1 MKKKV
6 ALLLSLVL
14 VALCVARIA
23 FVNATA
29 IRFET
34 RRHAVGET
42 VELAGSFINEPLGS
56 EDYSVTVLGMERMTH
71 DEYIERYGID
81 KAAGLDGDGAKSVI
95 CVEMSVRNAA
105 ASDSEG
111 SAIELIGMG
120 LNLANGDAVLQI
132 DNELWSKSEPSV
144 PSGGLGALSIVP
156 QTDYTTHIPYSAATG
171 YVDSDNGELPAGAYE
186 LHLSSEPIRNLV
198 VADVA

>member
-1 MKKKV
+1 M
-6 ALLLSLVL
+6 
-14 VALCVARIA
+14 
-23 FVNATA
+23 
-29 IRFET
+29 
-34 RRHAVGET
+34 GET

-81 KAAGLDGDGAKSVI
+81 KAAGLDGDSTKSVI

-105 ASDSEG
+105 APDSEG

-171 YVDSDNGELPAGAYE
+171 YVDSDNGELPAGTYE

-198 VADVA
+198 MADVA